1 MQTPAQLT
9 DAFRR
14 NGLKVTPQRE
24 LVFRI
29 LHGND
34 AHPTAE
40 AVYAVAREAMPTI
53 SLKTVYQV
61 LHDLADLGE
70 LQMLDVGTG
79 AARFDPNVDGHQHL
93 VCNAC
98 GTVRDVFV
106 APELTVPSE
115 QAHGFEVT
123 SSEVIFRGT
132 CAACRAGRPR
142 MTR

>member
-1 MQTPAQLT
+1 MSAVRSPAQLT

-34 AHPTAE
+34 SHPTAE

-70 LQMLDVGTG
+70 LQTLDVGTG

-93 VCNAC
+93 VCTSC
-98 GTVRDVFV
+98 GAVRDVV
-106 APELTVPSE
+106 VDLDLAVPAEL
-115 QAHGFEVT
+115 AHGFRVA
-123 SSEVIFRGT
+123 SADVIFRGT
-132 CAACRAGRPR
+132 CAACRG
-142 MTR
+142 

>member
-1 MQTPAQLT
+1 VQTPAELT

-34 AHPTAE
+34 GHPTAE
-40 AVYAVAREAMPTI
+40 AVYAVARAAMPTI

-93 VCNAC
+93 VCTTC
-98 GTVRDVFV
+98 GAVRDVSV
-106 APELTVPSE
+106 APELSVPAD
-115 QAHGFEVT
+115 QAHGFEIT
-123 SSEVIFRGT
+123 SAEVIFRGR
-132 CAACRAGRPR
+132 CAACRRNS
-142 MTR
+142 